1 MPEDLAPG
9 AAPVFRWARLEELSG
24 PEVHA
29 LLSARERVFVV
40 EQACAYQDADD
51 LDPVSWHLL
60 MHVDG
65 ALAACARVVDP
76 GKKYEEPSIGRVM
89 TVAEFRGR
97 GLGDALM
104 REAIAGTCSRFPG
117 QGIRISAQA
126 YLLGFYNAL
135 GFEAEGEP
143 YLEDGIPHVGM
154 RLAPGQARASSL
166 A

>member
-1 MPEDLAPG
+1 MPEP
-9 AAPVFRWARLEELSG
+9 AAPSGAPAFRWAQLEDLSG

-40 EQACAYQDADD
+40 EQACAYHEADD
-51 LDPVSWHLL
+51 LDPVSWHLIA
-60 MHVDG
+60 HVDG

-76 GKKYEEPSIGRVM
+76 GMKYDAPSIGRVM
-89 TVAEFRGR
+89 TVAAFRGR
-97 GLGDALM
+97 RLGEALM
-104 REAIAGTCSRFPG
+104 REAIAGTRTRFPG
-117 QGIRISAQA
+117 QAIRISAQA

-143 YLEDGIPHVGM
+143 YLEDGIAHIGM
-154 RLAPGQARASSL
+154 RLAPEQTRPAAP

>member
-1 MPEDLAPG
+1 MPD
-9 AAPVFRWARLEELSG
+9 PVVYRWARLEELSG

-40 EQACAYQDADD
+40 EQACAYHEADD
-51 LDPVSWHLL
+51 LDPVSWHLTA
-60 MHVDG
+60 HVDG

-76 GKKYEEPSIGRVM
+76 GMKYEEPSIGRVM
-89 TVAEFRGR
+89 TVAAFRGR
-97 GLGDALM
+97 RLGGALM
-104 REAIAGTCSRFPG
+104 REAIAGTQARFPG

-126 YLLGFYNAL
+126 YLLGFYTAL

-154 RLAPGQARASSL
+154 RWAPARA
-166 A
+166 